1 MATNSP
7 HSNSNNMDDPNNNM
21 DDPNNSLDDPNNGLD
36 DSDFKYKLYYEI
48 KDYFNNKKNLY
59 INHSS
64 LMNRIESII
73 TNVGTTPINRCI
85 ECDCDIGECN
95 PRQLCG
101 KWVCSNKE

>member
-1 MATNSP
+1 MSS
-7 HSNSNNMDDPNNNM
+7 SNSSSNNSDNNSNELNDMDDN
-21 DDPNNSLDDPNNGLD
+21 
-36 DSDFKYKLYYEI
+36 DFKYKLYYEI

-73 TNVGTTPINRCI
+73 TNVGTTPVNRCI
-85 ECDCDIGECN
+85 ECNCDIGECN

-101 KWVCSNKE
+101 KWVCSNTE

>member
-7 HSNSNNMDDPNNNM
+7 HSNSNNIDDPNDM
-21 DDPNNSLDDPNNGLD
+21 D

-73 TNVGTTPINRCI
+73 TNVGTTPVNRCI
-85 ECDCDIGECN
+85 ECNSDIGECN

-101 KWVCSNKE
+101 KWVCANEE

>member
-1 MATNSP
+1 MSS
-7 HSNSNNMDDPNNNM
+7 SNSSSNNSDNNSNELNDMDDN
-21 DDPNNSLDDPNNGLD
+21 
-36 DSDFKYKLYYEI
+36 DFKYKLYYEI

-73 TNVGTTPINRCI
+73 TNVGTTQVNRCI
-85 ECDCDIGECN
+85 ECNCDIGECN